1 MCIRDSVNSGNPTSG
16 ASGTGGYSIN
26 FSAGKTYTFGVSG
39 NNTGATWNCN
49 FGNGFF
55 STTAVSSNSGNG
67 YSASGNLGIF
77 QYQPPTGYT
86 ALSTKGLNL

>member
-1 MCIRDSVNSGNPTSG
+1 MCIRDSPTSG

-55 STTAVSSNSGNG
+55 GTTEITTNTGTGFQDADGNG
-67 YSASGNLGIF
+67 RFFYN
-77 QYQPPTGYT
+77 PPTNYRC
-86 ALSTKGLNL
+86 LSTKGLNL